1 MFGAF
6 ALGGDVDDCAVD
18 CAAANAAAAAAA
30 ASCASRG
37 MAALARWTV
46 RRLPL
51 RAGCADV
58 VVTDLPF
65 GVHCKAKG
73 VSRNGLYAWVAN
85 EVCVAT
91 ARWAKRSLGMYSR
104 VPVDVPLLGVVR
116 GRTCYESY
124 L

>member
-6 ALGGDVDDCAVD
+6 ALGGDVDDCALD

-30 ASCASRG
+30 SWASRG
-37 MAALARWTV
+37 VVALARWTV
-46 RRLPL
+46 QRLPL

-73 VSRNGLYAWVAN
+73 VCRNGLYAWVAN
-85 EVCVAT
+85 EVRVGEAL
-91 ARWAKRSLGMYSR
+91 AR
-104 VPVDVPLLGVVR
+104 DVFTGT
-116 GRTCYESY
+116 GRCTTVGGW
-124 L
+124 